1 MLILV
6 KTNLQITKLLL
17 ILSTVT
23 FAAIFTPSH
32 AEQPADA
39 PERESLRGIVGM
51 EILVEPLNIEIDH
64 RSLQTLSLQNAITQ
78 RLHKAGVKIL
88 TERERLATRTAPVL
102 VVRVDALHDRIGRYF
117 YSIDLLLAQRV
128 RLEGNVASELCAVTW
143 MKPGG
148 ISVVA
153 DDKVTHIE
161 DQVLHK
167 VDQFIKDYL
176 PVISHMFK
184 TVDSSIGILWRVGCL
199 SLIWSHQLRDI

>member
-1 MLILV
+1 MRILV
-6 KTNLQITKLLL
+6 KTYLQITKLLL

-23 FAAIFTPSH
+23 FAAVFTPSH
-32 AEQPADA
+32 AEQQADA

-51 EILVEPLNIEIDH
+51 QVFVEPLNIEIEH
-64 RSLQTLSLQNAITQ
+64 RSLQTLALQHTITQ
-78 RLHKAGVKIL
+78 RLDKAGVKVL

-117 YSIDLLLAQRV
+117 YSIDLLLTQRV
-128 RLEGNVASELCAVTW
+128 RLEGKVASELSAVTW

-148 ISVVA
+148 IGVVA

-176 PVISHMFK
+176 AVNP
-184 TVDSSIGILWRVGCL
+184 DR
-199 SLIWSHQLRDI
+199 RANN